1 MDILPLLDE
10 LQALARTGLNYTE
23 GVYDRERYERI
34 LDLVTRYYGQ
44 ALDLPEPEVRRR
56 LSGELGYIT
65 PKVGAEAAVFDEEG
79 RILLV
84 QRSDDRR
91 WCLPCGWV
99 EPNESPEEAAV
110 REAWEETGLTVKV
123 RRLVDVFT
131 RKPGHGF
138 GVHTAIAVV
147 YLCDRLDGVLKGSHE
162 VLDVAYRRLDDVAE
176 WHELHERYARAAQAL
191 WRKERGPGA
200 GGRGSG

>member
-1 MDILPLLDE
+1 MDIFPLLDE
-10 LQALARTGLNYTE
+10 LQALARTGLNFTD
-23 GVYDRERYERI
+23 GVYDRERYQRI
-34 LDLVTRYYGQ
+34 LGLVAQYYAQ
-44 ALDLPEPEVRRR
+44 ALDLPEPEVRQR

-84 QRSDDRR
+84 QRADDAR

-123 RRLVDVFT
+123 RRLVGVFT
-131 RKPGHGF
+131 RKPEHGF
-138 GVHTAIAVV
+138 GVHTAVAVV
-147 YLCDRLDGVLKGSHE
+147 YLCDRVDGSPKLSHE
-162 VLDVAYRRLDDVAE
+162 VLDMAYRRLEDVSD
-176 WHELHERYARAAQAL
+176 WHELHERYAAAAHAV
-191 WRKERGPGA
+191 WKADRTT
-200 GGRGSG
+200 